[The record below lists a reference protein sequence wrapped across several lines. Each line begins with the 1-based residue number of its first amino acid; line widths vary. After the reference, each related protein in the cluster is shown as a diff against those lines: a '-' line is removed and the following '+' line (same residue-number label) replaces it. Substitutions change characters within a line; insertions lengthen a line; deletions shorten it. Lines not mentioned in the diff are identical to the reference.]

1 MSFIQFGFVIAG
13 AAAMSLPVWIHLL
26 LRQRARPVEIG
37 SIRFVKNVVRRTKS
51 RQQIQRW
58 LLLAMRAAAML
69 LLGLLF
75 ARPFL
80 PDTPLDGR
88 TREVAILIDRSA
100 SMSAMHQDGNSAMD
114 ESIKRARRY
123 VDSLGDRVK
132 VHFGL
137 FDASGV
143 ETVSLAQLSQLNPAS
158 TATRFQ
164 DALGWASDVL
174 GASNRADKSV
184 LVLSD
189 LQRGGLRPSDD
200 FSMLADLEVQIDDPA
215 PSIAQNTSIEQVA
228 ATQVELRPGV
238 PVTLAVRIVN
248 AGAFPVKR
256 LPVVLELEGPSG
268 SIVQQ
273 EEVSIAPGTGT
284 TVDIELAITQ
294 PGIYQGQ
301 CTIERDDP
309 LLFDNRRYVA
319 FEVRH
324 PDRLLLVDGDP
335 GRKSWESEAYF
346 LETALRLQTP
356 IGDSPSRTFEIEKLI
371 WDQGSGFPDLA
382 GFRLIVLANL
392 GRFSDSD
399 ARRLH
404 RFVSEGGNAM
414 WFVGERTGNAVI
426 DSLTSAGLI
435 GTTTIGSAVDTL
447 AAVSEFDR
455 EHPALSPFR
464 NPQYGDLRSLKT
476 RRLMPVRSLDAETHV
491 LLDSRRSPLVI
502 SHPSGQGRFVFVGT
516 SADRSWNDWPQN
528 RLFVPLVRQL
538 AAWMTGQLDARQPV
552 IHEWITE
559 ARQTP
564 GISTDDSSLIVRNID
579 PVESDIGRFGTDQ
592 FREATG
598 LPEEPLDLEDKRIR
612 EFVPAGAAR
621 ADEKWPILV
630 WILLGVLG
638 IELLLASRTHE

>member
-301 CTIERDDP
+301 CTI
-309 LLFDNRRYVA
+309 
-319 FEVRH
+319 
-324 PDRLLLVDGDP
+324 
-335 GRKSWESEAYF
+335 
-346 LETALRLQTP
+346 
-356 IGDSPSRTFEIEKLI
+356 
-371 WDQGSGFPDLA
+371 
-382 GFRLIVLANL
+382 
-392 GRFSDSD
+392 
-399 ARRLH
+399 
-404 RFVSEGGNAM
+404 
-414 WFVGERTGNAVI
+414 
-426 DSLTSAGLI
+426 
-435 GTTTIGSAVDTL
+435 
-447 AAVSEFDR
+447 
-455 EHPALSPFR
+455 
-464 NPQYGDLRSLKT
+464 
-476 RRLMPVRSLDAETHV
+476 
-491 LLDSRRSPLVI
+491 
-502 SHPSGQGRFVFVGT
+502 
-516 SADRSWNDWPQN
+516 
-528 RLFVPLVRQL
+528 
-538 AAWMTGQLDARQPV
+538 
-552 IHEWITE
+552 
-559 ARQTP
+559 
-564 GISTDDSSLIVRNID
+564 
-579 PVESDIGRFGTDQ
+579 
-592 FREATG
+592 
-598 LPEEPLDLEDKRIR
+598 
-612 EFVPAGAAR
+612 
-621 ADEKWPILV
+621 
-630 WILLGVLG
+630 
-638 IELLLASRTHE
+638 